1 MASEVGSTEWRER
14 KSVNT
19 TSRTNIRS
27 VFSMQ
32 WTVDLTKPTKRE
44 AMSTFTT
51 KDGTQIYFNDWGTG
65 QPIVFSHGWPLSADA
80 FEDQMFFLASREYRC
95 VAHVGLQEGWNLAK
109 QVRDV
114 IKPDESGEKRAIIA
128 IVDVP
133 SQAYGRREEL
143 LGIFLAAAAATDA
156 YVSARLAGHAVISL
170 LVGHAISG
178 GFLTHGAQANRLLA
192 FNDSSVMV
200 HAMAKNA
207 AARVTRRTVEE
218 LDQLAETVI
227 PMSYKIEDYAKLG
240 TLYKLID
247 GVNVDSPEPKQVD
260 QVRADLLA
268 AIADARSGQRDL
280 SNRLQSQG
288 AQTNR
293 SATLVDGSGSRRSG
307 ILTKQ
312 ACEA

>member
-1 MASEVGSTEWRER
+1 MSNEKIISTRGRTWFEALAGKQAKHVPSVPSVLVADTTLQKER
-14 KSVNT
+14 V
-19 TSRTNIRS
+19 R
-27 VFSMQ
+27 
-32 WTVDLTKPTKRE
+32 
-44 AMSTFTT
+44 
-51 KDGTQIYFNDWGTG
+51 
-65 QPIVFSHGWPLSADA
+65 
-80 FEDQMFFLASREYRC
+80 FLAIVPDPDNRFPCARQGQ
-95 VAHVGLQEGWNLAK
+95 VGLQEGWNLAK
-109 QVRDV
+109 QVRDA
-114 IKPDESGEKRAIIA
+114 IKADENGEKRAIIA

-156 YVSARLAGHAVISL
+156 YVSARLAGHPVISL

-192 FNDSSVMV
+192 FNDSGVMV

-218 LDQLAETVI
+218 LDKLAETVI

-247 GVNVDSPEPKQVD
+247 GVNVDSPEPKQVE

-268 AIADARSGQRDL
+268 AIADARSGQSDL

-288 AQTNR
+288 AQKNR
-293 SATLVDGSGSRRSG
+293 NATILVRQRLAAEWHSN
-307 ILTKQ
+307 
-312 ACEA
+312 

>member
-1 MASEVGSTEWRER
+1 MSNEKTISTRGRTWFEALAGKQARHVTSVSSVLVADTTLQKER
-14 KSVNT
+14 V
-19 TSRTNIRS
+19 R
-27 VFSMQ
+27 
-32 WTVDLTKPTKRE
+32 
-44 AMSTFTT
+44 
-51 KDGTQIYFNDWGTG
+51 
-65 QPIVFSHGWPLSADA
+65 
-80 FEDQMFFLASREYRC
+80 FLAIVPDPDNRFPCARQGQ
-95 VAHVGLQEGWNLAK
+95 VGLQEGWNLAK
-109 QVRDV
+109 QVRDA
-114 IKPDESGEKRAIIA
+114 IKADENGEKRAIIA

-143 LGIFLAAAAATDA
+143 FGIFLAAASATDA
-156 YVSARLAGHAVISL
+156 YVSARLAGHPVISL

-192 FNDSSVMV
+192 FNDSGVVV

-218 LDQLAETVI
+218 LDKLAETVI

-247 GVNVDSPEPKQVD
+247 GVNVDSPEPEQVD

-280 SNRLQSQG
+280 SDRLQSQG
-288 AQTNR
+288 AQKSR
-293 SATLVDGSGSRRSG
+293 SATLLVRQRLAAEWHCS
-307 ILTKQ
+307 
-312 ACEA
+312 

>member
-1 MASEVGSTEWRER
+1 MSEKTISLRGRIWFEALAGKQAKHVPSVPSVLVADTTLQKER
-14 KSVNT
+14 V
-19 TSRTNIRS
+19 R
-27 VFSMQ
+27 
-32 WTVDLTKPTKRE
+32 
-44 AMSTFTT
+44 
-51 KDGTQIYFNDWGTG
+51 
-65 QPIVFSHGWPLSADA
+65 
-80 FEDQMFFLASREYRC
+80 FLAIVPDPDNRFPCARQGQ
-95 VAHVGLQEGWNLAK
+95 VGLQEGWNLAK
-109 QVRDV
+109 QVRDATEA
-114 IKPDESGEKRAIIA
+114 DENGEKRAIIA

-156 YVSARLAGHAVISL
+156 YVSARLAGHPVISL

-192 FNDSSVMV
+192 FNDSGVVV

-218 LDQLAETVI
+218 LDKLAETVI

-247 GVNVDSPEPKQVD
+247 GVNVDSPEPEQVD

-280 SNRLQSQG
+280 SDRLQSPG
-288 AQTNR
+288 AQKNR
-293 SATLVDGSGSRRSG
+293 NATLMVRQRLAAEWHSN
-307 ILTKQ
+307 
-312 ACEA
+312 

>member
-1 MASEVGSTEWRER
+1 MNEKTISTRGRIWFEALAGKQAKHVPSVPSVLVADTTLQKER
-14 KSVNT
+14 V
-19 TSRTNIRS
+19 R
-27 VFSMQ
+27 
-32 WTVDLTKPTKRE
+32 
-44 AMSTFTT
+44 
-51 KDGTQIYFNDWGTG
+51 
-65 QPIVFSHGWPLSADA
+65 
-80 FEDQMFFLASREYRC
+80 FLAIVPDPDDRFPCARQGQ
-95 VAHVGLQEGWNLAK
+95 VGLQEGWNLAN
-109 QVRDV
+109 QVRDA
-114 IKPDESGEKRAIIA
+114 IKADENGEKRAIIA

-156 YVSARLAGHAVISL
+156 YVSARLAGHPVISL

-192 FNDSSVMV
+192 FNDSGVVV

-218 LDQLAETVI
+218 LDKLAETVI

-280 SNRLQSQG
+280 SNRLQSRG
-288 AQTNR
+288 AQKNR
-293 SATLVDGSGSRRSG
+293 SATLVVRQRLAAEWHSN
-307 ILTKQ
+307 
-312 ACEA
+312 

>member
-1 MASEVGSTEWRER
+1 MNEKTISTRGRIWFEALAGKQAKHVPSVPSVLVADTTLQKER
-14 KSVNT
+14 V
-19 TSRTNIRS
+19 R
-27 VFSMQ
+27 
-32 WTVDLTKPTKRE
+32 
-44 AMSTFTT
+44 
-51 KDGTQIYFNDWGTG
+51 
-65 QPIVFSHGWPLSADA
+65 
-80 FEDQMFFLASREYRC
+80 FLAIVPDPDNRFPCARQGQ
-95 VAHVGLQEGWNLAK
+95 VGLQEGWNLAK
-109 QVRDV
+109 PVRDATEA
-114 IKPDESGEKRAIIA
+114 DENGEKRAIIA

-156 YVSARLAGHAVISL
+156 YVSARLAGHPVISL

-192 FNDSSVMV
+192 FNDSGVMV

-218 LDQLAETVI
+218 LDKLAETVI

-280 SNRLQSQG
+280 SNRLQSRG
-288 AQTNR
+288 AQKNR
-293 SATLVDGSGSRRSG
+293 SATLVVRQRLAAEWHSN
-307 ILTKQ
+307 
-312 ACEA
+312 

>member
-1 MASEVGSTEWRER
+1 MNEKTISTRGRIWFEALAGKEAKYVPRVPSVLVADTMLQKER
-14 KSVNT
+14 V
-19 TSRTNIRS
+19 R
-27 VFSMQ
+27 
-32 WTVDLTKPTKRE
+32 
-44 AMSTFTT
+44 
-51 KDGTQIYFNDWGTG
+51 
-65 QPIVFSHGWPLSADA
+65 
-80 FEDQMFFLASREYRC
+80 FLAIVPDPDNRFPCARQGQ
-95 VAHVGLQEGWNLAK
+95 VGLQEGWNLAK
-109 QVRDV
+109 QVRDA
-114 IKPDESGEKRAIIA
+114 IKADENGEKRAIIA

-156 YVSARLAGHAVISL
+156 YVSARLAGHPVISL

-192 FNDSSVMV
+192 FNDSGVMV

-218 LDQLAETVI
+218 LDKLAETVI

-280 SNRLQSQG
+280 SDRLQSQG
-288 AQTNR
+288 AQKNR
-293 SATLVDGSGSRRSG
+293 NATLVVRQRLAAKWHSN
-307 ILTKQ
+307 
-312 ACEA
+312 

>member
-1 MASEVGSTEWRER
+1 MSNEKIINTRGRTWFEALAGKQAKHVPSVPSVLVADTTLQKER
-14 KSVNT
+14 V
-19 TSRTNIRS
+19 R
-27 VFSMQ
+27 
-32 WTVDLTKPTKRE
+32 
-44 AMSTFTT
+44 
-51 KDGTQIYFNDWGTG
+51 
-65 QPIVFSHGWPLSADA
+65 
-80 FEDQMFFLASREYRC
+80 FLAIVPDPDNRFPCARQGQ
-95 VAHVGLQEGWNLAK
+95 VGLQEGWNLAK
-109 QVRDV
+109 QVRDA
-114 IKPDESGEKRAIIA
+114 IKADENDEKRAIIA

-156 YVSARLAGHAVISL
+156 YVSARLAGHPVISL

-192 FNDSSVMV
+192 FNDSGVMV

-218 LDQLAETVI
+218 LDKLAETVI

-247 GVNVDSPEPKQVD
+247 GVNVDSPEPKQVE

-268 AIADARSGQRDL
+268 AIADARSGQSDL
-280 SNRLQSQG
+280 SNRLESQG
-288 AQTNR
+288 AQKNR
-293 SATLVDGSGSRRSG
+293 NATILVRQRLAAEWHSN
-307 ILTKQ
+307 
-312 ACEA
+312 

>member
-1 MASEVGSTEWRER
+1 MNEKTISTPGRIWFEALTGKQAKHVPRVPSVLVADTTLQKER
-14 KSVNT
+14 V
-19 TSRTNIRS
+19 R
-27 VFSMQ
+27 
-32 WTVDLTKPTKRE
+32 
-44 AMSTFTT
+44 
-51 KDGTQIYFNDWGTG
+51 
-65 QPIVFSHGWPLSADA
+65 
-80 FEDQMFFLASREYRC
+80 FLAIVPDPDNRFPCARQGQ
-95 VAHVGLQEGWNLAK
+95 VGLQEGWNLAK
-109 QVRDV
+109 QVRDA
-114 IKPDESGEKRAIIA
+114 ITADENGEKRAIIA

-156 YVSARLAGHAVISL
+156 YVSARLAGHPVISL
-170 LVGHAISG
+170 LVGQAISG

-192 FNDSSVMV
+192 FNDSGVVV

-218 LDQLAETVI
+218 LDKLAETVI

-268 AIADARSGQRDL
+268 AIAEARSGQRDL
-280 SNRLQSQG
+280 RNRLQSQG
-288 AQTNR
+288 AQKNR
-293 SATLVDGSGSRRSG
+293 SATLVVRQRLAAEWHSNETS
-307 ILTKQ
+307 L
-312 ACEA
+312 

>member
-1 MASEVGSTEWRER
+1 MNEKTISTRGRIWFEALAGKEAKHVPRVPSVLVADTTLQKER
-14 KSVNT
+14 V
-19 TSRTNIRS
+19 R
-27 VFSMQ
+27 
-32 WTVDLTKPTKRE
+32 
-44 AMSTFTT
+44 
-51 KDGTQIYFNDWGTG
+51 
-65 QPIVFSHGWPLSADA
+65 
-80 FEDQMFFLASREYRC
+80 FLAIVPDPDNRFPCARQGQ
-95 VAHVGLQEGWNLAK
+95 VGLQEGWNLAK
-109 QVRDV
+109 QVRDA
-114 IKPDESGEKRAIIA
+114 IKADENGEKRAIIA

-156 YVSARLAGHAVISL
+156 YVSARLAGHPVISL

-192 FNDSSVMV
+192 FNDSGVMV

-218 LDQLAETVI
+218 LDKLAETVI

-268 AIADARSGQRDL
+268 AIAEARSGQRDL
-280 SNRLQSQG
+280 RNHLQSQG
-288 AQTNR
+288 AQKNR
-293 SATLVDGSGSRRSG
+293 SATLVVRQRLAAEWRSNETS
-307 ILTKQ
+307 L
-312 ACEA
+312 